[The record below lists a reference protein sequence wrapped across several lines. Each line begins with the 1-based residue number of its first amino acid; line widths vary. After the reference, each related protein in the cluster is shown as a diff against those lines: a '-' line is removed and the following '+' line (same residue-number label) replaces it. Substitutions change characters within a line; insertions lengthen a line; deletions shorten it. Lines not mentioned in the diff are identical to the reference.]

1 MCNNCAYGDKLA
13 LDTHIAIFYRT
24 MENYCR
30 VQADAYKHYLIG
42 LGYSESAIR
51 ESSRQYL
58 NSKIEPT
65 D

>member
-1 MCNNCAYGDKLA
+1 MYNRCTYGNDLA
-13 LDTHIAIFYRT
+13 LDTHIVIFYRT

-30 VQADAYKHYLIG
+30 VQADAYKQYLTG

-58 NSKIEPT
+58 NSKIQST